1 MTKINNYEDFK
12 KFKVDVPQFIND
24 YNAHT
29 PNKITSKK
37 TLANKK
43 KISLCL
49 FIYMFMKDLRMD
61 YDKKRIR
68 KISGGTATT
77 TSVSASTGIS
87 DYQQGIYQ
95 QDAKNFFYWFPRQA
109 DYTNTTYTTDMTWN
123 KWGYPDTTNFVRG
136 NI

>member
-1 MTKINNYEDFK
+1 MTKISNYEDFK

-29 PNKITSKK
+29 TNKITAKK
-37 TLANKK
+37 TLVSKK
-43 KISLCL
+43 KIALCS
-49 FIYMFMKDLRMD
+49 FIYLFMKDLKMD
-61 YDKKRIR
+61 YDKRRIR
-68 KISGGTATT
+68 KISGGTSVS
-77 TSVSASTGIS
+77 SVSASSGIA
-87 DYQQGIYQ
+87 DLQQGNYQ
-95 QDAKNFFYWFPRQA
+95 ENAKNFFYWFPRQA